1 MSFGVVRIQ
10 KVKIS
15 DGGGASWR
23 YDHAFRLHVSPNVD
37 PERLQLDEFHG
48 PATKAEFFRELR
60 ARQSLATSRRSDNVG
75 LLEVLATTTDGL
87 PQGSEAEWIQDC
99 VNVMKTMYGPENFMG
114 YAIHRDEKETHI
126 HGFVVPLSTKQVEKT
141 RLTTDEE
148 KRLQAAC
155 RTHGIQFQRPPKKPE
170 KSCTDQNVWNTY
182 KAAVKSFETF
192 KKAVKPLL
200 AEIGAVKTETVLDAQ
215 RFCANR
221 ERMSAFQ
228 DWWYEFV
235 SKKYGLERGEK
246 SNQKTYSPT
255 NLHKWQQNLK
265 TAENTLS
272 ERDRSL
278 SERSEKLNDD
288 ITRFN
293 EKIRD
298 FNKLTRNVTANKLQM
313 TTALQ
318 KLDYNGAIE
327 AAGNT
332 ISGLTTVIHRQA
344 GQIEELQDKLEAVQ
358 KPLQDWRN
366 RSPED
371 LEDFANYLRE
381 NNAANAQELLDRQ
394 NAPKKS
400 QNYGRGR

>member
-1 MSFGVVRIQ
+1 MSYGVVRIQ
-10 KVKIS
+10 KIKVS
-15 DGGGASWR
+15 DGGGLSKR
-23 YDHAFRLHVSPNVD
+23 YDHAFRKHISPNVD
-37 PERLQLDEFHG
+37 RERVQLDEYYG
-48 PATKAEFFRELR
+48 PETRADFFRAIR

-87 PQGSEAEWIQDC
+87 PQGSENDWINDC
-99 VNVMKTMYGPENFMG
+99 VTRLKKMYGEENLIG
-114 YAIHRDEKETHI
+114 YAVHRDEKETHV
-126 HGFVVPLSTKQVEKT
+126 HAFVVPLTTKKVEKT
-141 RLTTDEE
+141 RLTKDEE
-148 KRLQAAC
+148 ERLQAAC

-182 KAAVKSFETF
+182 KAAQKTFETF
-192 KKAVKPLL
+192 KKAAKPLL

-215 RFCANR
+215 KFCANR

-235 SKKYGLERGEK
+235 SKKYGLERGDQGR
-246 SNQKTYSPT
+246 SKTYSPT
-255 NLHKWQQNLK
+255 NLHRWHQNLK
-265 TAENTLS
+265 ATENTLS

-278 SERSEKLNDD
+278 SERSEKLDDD

-298 FNKLTRNVTANKLQM
+298 FNNLTRNVTANKLQM
-313 TTALQ
+313 TAALQ

-327 AAGNT
+327 AAGRT
-332 ISGLTTVIHRQA
+332 IAGLTTVIHRQS
-344 GQIEELQDKLEAVQ
+344 GQIEELQNKLETVQ

-366 RSPED
+366 RSPEE
-371 LEDFANYLRE
+371 LEDFADYLRE
-381 NNAANAQELLDRQ
+381 NNVSCAQELIDRE

-400 QNYGRGR
+400 RNYGYTH